1 MERIPVRELNQNTSA
16 VLARVQR
23 GETIEVTAN
32 GRPVARIVPIEGG
45 LAGLER
51 RVAEGLATPPTTSGP
66 VPMPPT
72 LGDPE
77 LNVADE
83 LATGRDEERW

>member
-23 GETIEVTAN
+23 GETIVVTVS
-32 GRPVARIVPIEGG
+32 GRAVARIEPIGAA

-51 RVAEGLATPPTTSGP
+51 RVAERRATAPTTSGP
-66 VPMPPT
+66 VPMPPV
-72 LGDPE
+72 LGDPAR
-77 LNVADE
+77 NASDD
-83 LATGRDEERW
+83 LAAARDEERW